1 MLNLWVTTHTKKYF
15 KNYDYDKKDKILI
28 SVMKKSI

>member
-15 KNYDYDKKDKILI
+15 ENYDFDKKDKILI